1 MVFSNSNAAAYAG
14 SSWRLLH
21 AEHSYTTTYGSTS
34 TNLSIPTIWTTWHA
48 TTYRYN
54 QTRQYRL
61 AEDVTVLNAINGP
74 RGNEARARRLAGGMS
89 NHTYLCVCVCVCVCG
104 GGGFVDTLYIDL
116 GGTLHN
122 GAFGTIIDFIY
133 ARDDDVE
140 RGILSASIIVE
151 LDDAIRIG
159 QPLHVIQVVSR
170 CLVFHTKLIRFVQRS
185 NMWRITC
192 S

>member
-1 MVFSNSNAAAYAG
+1 M
-14 SSWRLLH
+14 
-21 AEHSYTTTYGSTS
+21 
-34 TNLSIPTIWTTWHA
+34 
-48 TTYRYN
+48 
-54 QTRQYRL
+54 Q
-61 AEDVTVLNAINGP
+61 
-74 RGNEARARRLAGGMS
+74 ARRGVCCTQSTATQLPMALPVPTSASQPSELHDTQLPIGITKRDSIAWRKTLLYSTQSMGHVEMKHEHGVWLAAWVIIRI
-89 NHTYLCVCVCVCVCG
+89 YVCVCVCVCV

-140 RGILSASIIVE
+140 RGILSTSIIVE